1 MYARLGKNFDF
12 ALPAV
17 EQYDEVHQDL
27 FWCLLGQTKVT
38 RCASLNSLREFLIRY
53 FLISKRPIDQT
64 AEEFINEGLLFSGT
78 IGDQYFS
85 FGLKDLFHF
94 IGFGYSDDSYH
105 VYGSLENFIAS
116 YRDNRYIITIQPDE
130 EGGVTKISKDALLI
144 SLAGVSTL
152 LQIDSLNLEF
162 REDLS
167 DVQPE
172 EIAQVT
178 SFVDYIMQQIPSQ
191 VFEDY
196 QSKLG
201 NAISNF
207 SEYYIAKEKVS
218 FDPWTQLPKA
228 TLVQLFEHL
237 LDDEDKLLAE
247 YRDNE
252 EVDEDVI
259 HDLNFHVPFIRF
271 AYGVKHGYVILND
284 NWLSPYNNYA
294 IEYDLDPLE
303 EMAGENGEAYATN
316 DIYRW
321 YRMDEWIHLIP

>member
-1 MYARLGKNFDF
+1 MYTKLGKNFDF

-17 EQYDEVHQDL
+17 DQYDEVHQDL
-27 FWCLLGQTKVT
+27 FWYLLEQTRVT
-38 RCASLNSLREFLIRY
+38 RCASVNSLREFLIRY

-78 IGDQYFS
+78 IGDRYFS
-85 FGLKDLFHF
+85 FGIRDLFHF
-94 IGFGYSDDSYH
+94 IGFGKSDDSYH
-105 VYGSLENFIAS
+105 LQSYLEDFIANYKS
-116 YRDNRYIITIQPDE
+116 KKYMIKIQPDE
-130 EGGVTKISKDALLI
+130 EGGATKISKDTLI
-144 SLAGVSTL
+144 IAFSGVTTL

-167 DVQPE
+167 EVQPE

-178 SFVDYIMQQIPSQ
+178 TFVDYVMQQIPSQ

-201 NAISNF
+201 NALRNF

-237 LDDEDKLLAE
+237 LDDGDKLLAE

-259 HDLNFHVPFIRF
+259 HDLNFHIPFIKF
-271 AYGVKHGYVILND
+271 AYGVKHGYVVLND
-284 NWLSPYNNYA
+284 NWMSPYNNYS
-294 IEYDLDPLE
+294 IEYNLDPLE
-303 EMAGENGEAYATN
+303 EMAGENGEAYAT
-316 DIYRW
+316 DYIYKC
-321 YRMDEWIHLIP
+321 YCMDEWIHLIP